1 MRLRIVVM
9 FLALPLVL
17 VAVRV
22 DAQVRR
28 EVISGRVSVD
38 SNRSVVGATVSV
50 TRAPDR
56 ALFQVLTDTAG
67 RFRLVIDSGTGDYL
81 VHVSARSSD
90 ARPPFRKRV
99 TRERVGDSLYVVDVV
114 LRDELRPPVLGTVRV
129 QARRP
134 RVERDPDS
142 FGSSA
147 GGGEQLAI
155 GVAAAVAPADKGD
168 LSGLAAQRR
177 RPRLPERFCLS
188 ATGPRGLHRFP
199 RPPSCDARSF
209 WPEPASEFSNR
220 PAAAADQFRHSPQYA
235 GGLPHHVR

>member
-9 FLALPLVL
+9 FLALVL

-22 DAQVRR
+22 HAQVRR

-81 VHVSARSSD
+81 VHVSARPSD
-90 ARPPFRKRV
+90 ARAPVRKRV
-99 TRERVGDSLYVVDVV
+99 TRERVSDSLYVVDVV
-114 LRDELRPPVLGTVRV
+114 LRDLLRPPVLGTVRV

-134 RVERDPDS
+134 RIERDPDS

-147 GGGEQLAI
+147 GGGE
-155 GVAAAVAPADKGD
+155 
-168 LSGLAAQRR
+168 
-177 RPRLPERFCLS
+177 
-188 ATGPRGLHRFP
+188 
-199 RPPSCDARSF
+199 
-209 WPEPASEFSNR
+209 
-220 PAAAADQFRHSPQYA
+220 
-235 GGLPHHVR
+235 